1 MANAQ
6 GVSTSALIKPEYSYY
21 SFSQLL
27 PFARQYMNIALVAQV
42 KPLPKNASTVAHF
55 TRVERLETDPIELT
69 EGVTPNATKVT
80 VNTIEAT
87 MKEYGRFI
95 EYTDKVEDTSF
106 LSVIK
111 EFAPVLGENMGAVL
125 ESINATE
132 LCSGTSVVFTN
143 GTARAQVNTALT
155 ANSINKAIRVLEADY
170 AKKVTRQNNPANLYD
185 TSAIRASYVAFCHS
199 DMRADIEAL
208 AGFVPVEK
216 YASGKPLS
224 ENEIGSFKGVRFIM
238 NNFVTIA
245 ADAGGLAA
253 TNGTVSTTGTNSDVY
268 CMPIVAQDAFGII
281 NLTGYGAG
289 KMLYVPVGE
298 ATKSDPLAQRGSIGY
313 KVWHAAKI
321 LNEDFVVRI
330 EAAVSAL

>member
-6 GVSTSALIKPEYSYY
+6 GVSTSAYIKPEYSYY

-69 EGVTPNATKVT
+69 EGITPNATKVV

-87 MKEYGRFI
+87 IKQYGRFI

-111 EFAPVLGENMGAVL
+111 AFAPILGENMGAVL

-143 GTARAQVNTALT
+143 GVARSSVNTVLS
-155 ANSINKAIRVLEADY
+155 ANAIKKAIRILEGNF
-170 AKKVTRQNNPANLYD
+170 AKKVTKQNNPANLFD
-185 TSAIRASYVAFCHS
+185 TSAIRASYVAFAHS
-199 DMRADIEAL
+199 DMRADIEAIS
-208 AGFVPVEK
+208 GFVPVEK
-216 YASGKPLS
+216 YASGKPLC
-224 ENEIGSFKGVRFIM
+224 EEEIGSINGVRFIM
-238 NNFVTIA
+238 NNFVTKIA
-245 ADAGGLAA
+245 DGGA
-253 TNGTVSTTGTNSDVY
+253 TGGTNVISTTGTNADVY
-268 CMPIVAQDAFGII
+268 CIPVVAEDAFGVI

-289 KMLYVPVGE
+289 KMMYVPVGE

-313 KVWHAAKI
+313 KVWHTAKI
-321 LNEDFVVRI
+321 LNENFVVRI
-330 EAAVSAL
+330 EAACSGL

>member
-69 EGVTPNATKVT
+69 EGITPNATKV
-80 VNTIEAT
+80 VINTIEAT
-87 MKEYGRFI
+87 MKQYGRFI

-111 EFAPVLGENMGAVL
+111 EFSPILGENMGAIL

-143 GTARAQVNTALT
+143 GTARAQVNTALS
-155 ANSINKAIRVLEADY
+155 ANSIKKAIRILEGNF
-170 AKKVTRQNNPANLYD
+170 AKKITKQNNPANLYD
-185 TSAIRASYVAFCHS
+185 TSAIRASYVAFAHS
-199 DMRADIEAL
+199 DMRADIEAIT
-208 AGFVPVEK
+208 GFVPVEK
-216 YASGKPLS
+216 YASGKPIS
-224 ENEIGSFKGVRFIM
+224 ENEIGSVNGVRFIM
-238 NNFVTIA
+238 NNFVTKV
-245 ADAGGLAA
+245 ADAGGTA
-253 TNGTVSTTGTNSDVY
+253 GTMVSTTGSAADVY
-268 CMPIVAQDAFGII
+268 CTPIVAADAFGVI

-289 KMLYVPVGE
+289 KMMYVPVGE

-330 EAAVSAL
+330 ESACSGL

>member
-6 GVSTSALIKPEYSYY
+6 GVSTSALIAPEYSYY

-69 EGVTPNATKVT
+69 EGVTPNATKVV
-80 VNTIEAT
+80 VNTLEAT

-95 EYTDKVEDTSF
+95 EYTDKVADTSF

-111 EFAPVLGENMGAVL
+111 EFSPVLGENMGAVL
-125 ESINATE
+125 EHTNGTE

-143 GTARAQVNTALT
+143 GANRASVNTVIS
-155 ANSINKAIRVLEADY
+155 ANAIKKAIRILEGNY

-185 TSAIRASYVAFCHS
+185 TSAIRASYVAFAHS

-208 AGFVPVEK
+208 TGFVPVEK
-216 YASGKPLS
+216 YASGKPLC
-224 ENEIGSFKGVRFIM
+224 EEEIGSVNGVRFIM
-238 NNFVTIA
+238 NNYVTKIES
-245 ADAGGLAA
+245 AGA
-253 TNGTVSTTGTNSDVY
+253 TGGSNVLSGDSSHADVY
-268 CMPIVAQDAFGII
+268 CTPIVAKDAFGVV
-281 NLTGYGAG
+281 NLTAFGAG
-289 KMLYVPVGE
+289 KMLYVQVGE

-313 KVWHAAKI
+313 KVWHTAKI
-321 LNEDFVVRI
+321 LNDDFVVRI
-330 EAAVSAL
+330 ESACSSL